1 MIVHAFPT
9 QGVRL
14 LSTFSV
20 TPLFAL
26 LFLLVLA
33 GCTQPQSP
41 DAGRWQME
49 ETFPEGAIAEQFAVG
64 EAEGSAVVVEAVEG
78 EAVAG
83 EAVAEHAFK
92 KSYDGSGSLIIRCGM
107 LIDGL
112 ENHPRLQQEIVILD
126 GRIASVRPI
135 ADSPPIVHGGHAASL
150 DERREDIQ
158 EDREALRNLAVW
170 DARDQTCLPGLINTH
185 VHFDANPEDAA
196 DYSVY
201 ATRTEEEVLALALA
215 NAKTTLLSGFT
226 TVRHT
231 GAWFPS
237 TIYKLRE
244 LIEAGVAPGPRIQ
257 TAGPYLTI
265 PGGGGDLRFPEIPEE
280 QIPADSQRGI
290 ATTPQ
295 EFADRTQAA
304 IDAGADFLKV
314 IASGAVFSMGTE
326 PGAPEMTQDDIAA
339 VVQVAHEAGLKVTAH
354 VHSDQSGQDA
364 ILAGVDS
371 LEHASLLKDATIAL
385 AAELGVAF
393 SMDVYNGTYTDT
405 VGREQGYPAIFLQRN
420 ADTTEAQREV
430 FEKAYRAGVPLLYGT
445 DAGVLP
451 HDMGAWQFDIM
462 VERGM
467 TPMAAIKS
475 ATSIAALHLGL
486 EADVGALVPGRYGD
500 LVLVSGNPLKTINTL
515 RRVRAVVKGGVVK
528 AGLVNAGLF

>member
-1 MIVHAFPT
+1 MLA
-9 QGVRL
+9 
-14 LSTFSV
+14 
-20 TPLFAL
+20 PLG
-26 LFLLVLA
+26 LLVLA
-33 GCTQPQSP
+33 GCTQPESA
-41 DAGRWQME
+41 DASRWQME
-49 ETFPEGAIAEQFAVG
+49 KTFPEGAIAEQVAIG
-64 EAEGSAVVVEAVEG
+64 DAEGRAVVVEAV
-78 EAVAG
+78 AG
-83 EAVAEHAFK
+83 NAFK
-92 KSYDGSGSLIIRCGM
+92 AGSAFAESHDGSGSLIIRCGM

-112 ENHPRLQQEIVILD
+112 LDHPRFQQEVVILD
-126 GRIASVRPI
+126 GRIAAVRPI
-135 ADSPPIVHGGHAASL
+135 ADSLPIEHSGHGASI
-150 DERREDIQ
+150 DERRREIQ
-158 EDREALRNLAVW
+158 DDGESLRDLPVLN
-170 DARDQTCLPGLINTH
+170 ARDQTCLPGLINTH

-201 ATRTEEEVLALALA
+201 ATRTEEDVLALALA

-237 TIYKLRE
+237 TIDRLKR
-244 LIEAGVAPGPRIQ
+244 LIEVGAAPGPRIQ

-290 ATTPQ
+290 ATTPE
-295 EFADRTQAA
+295 EFADRTRAA

-326 PGAPEMTQDDIAA
+326 PGAPEMTREDIEA

-371 LEHASLLKDATIAL
+371 LEHASLLKDMTIAL
-385 AAELGVAF
+385 AVERGVAF

-405 VGREQGYPAIFLQRN
+405 VGREQGYPATFLQRN

-451 HDMGAWQFDIM
+451 HEMGAWQFDIM

-475 ATSIAALHLGL
+475 ATSIAALYMEL

-500 LVLVSGNPLKTINTL
+500 LVLVSGDPLTNINTL
-515 RRVRAVVKGGVVK
+515 RRVRGVVKGGIVTGGIVT
-528 AGLVNAGLF
+528 GVGTERR